1 MPTYPLK
8 HKETGETQEL
18 IMSMKEYDRW
28 RKDNPDWDKDW
39 SKGVAGVGE
48 VGEWQKD
55 WQAGVAS
62 MSTEFKWTGEAKS
75 SGWNE
80 VLDRASKQP
89 GATVRKHRDYSF

>member
-39 SKGVAGVGE
+39 SKGVAGVCE
-48 VGEWQKD
+48 VGD
-55 WQAGVAS
+55 WQNKLVK
-62 MSTEFKWTGEAKS
+62 EKP
-75 SGWNE
+75 GWNE
-80 VLDRASKQP
+80 VLDRASRMP
-89 GATVRKHRDYSF
+89 GAAVTKI